1 MKPALYF
8 LTVVLLYFG
17 HVYFQVAYAAPYDD
31 QLKNFPNYTETDK
44 HCVTYPDGRNTWQW
58 ECQDMNDFPTIEPY
72 VPNAEEVKI
81 GTVMNCINF
90 AGLAKDIQFGRRI
103 EQDSYRDFMA
113 KVPQWLRKNGLSEL
127 KIAIITGIAMDVFK
141 MPDKRTPYAVFGSYY
156 NQCAGIDTTVTLPNG
171 IVIEVD
177 QTAAP
182 I

>member
-17 HVYFQVAYAAPYDD
+17 HVYFQVVYAAPYDD

-44 HCVTYPDGRNTWQW
+44 HCINYADGTHV
-58 ECQDMNDFPTIEPY
+58 CQDMDVLTLEPY

-81 GTVMNCINF
+81 ETAMNCVSL
-90 AGLAKDIQFGRRI
+90 AGLAKDIAQGRR
-103 EQDSYRDFMA
+103 EHKDSYRDFMA
-113 KVPQWLRKNGLSEL
+113 KVPQWLRKNGLPEF
-127 KIAIITGIAMDVFK
+127 KIAVIVGMASDVFD
-141 MPDKRTPYAVFGSYY
+141 MPVERNPNKVFESYY

-171 IVIEVD
+171 MVIEID